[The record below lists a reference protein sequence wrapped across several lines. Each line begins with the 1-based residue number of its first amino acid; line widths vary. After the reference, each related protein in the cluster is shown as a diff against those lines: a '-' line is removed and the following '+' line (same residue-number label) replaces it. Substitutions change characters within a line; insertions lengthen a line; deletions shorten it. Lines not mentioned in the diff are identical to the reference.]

1 MTRMLRLALVSASLC
16 IVALAF
22 SATASATFLSPT
34 PDPLAGSNFQGGDGD
49 QADDSGH
56 IDWQTLA
63 SVPPGDNGFVVNSTD
78 STTDDSCFGSPNQKQ
93 LNPGGWVFI
102 DCGTGVN
109 PSKDNL
115 LAGWSSVDHAGD
127 TFLYLAFTREAQ
139 TGNTYLA
146 FELNQQAGTFHNPAG
161 YDVPCR
167 TGDGDGPLPDD
178 LIISYQVES
187 GGTPPN
193 VEIVVHR
200 WKTLTASASDP
211 RHCALTGTV
220 DELDPQPF
228 AEGAVNAGSIPN
240 YLNGGSPANFLA
252 GTFGE
257 AALNLSGF
265 FRSYLN
271 DRPCFAFGS
280 ISMESHSSTS
290 FTSDLKDFIGPTPL
304 SVANC
309 QINVDK
315 QVRVRTGGTPSDPTT
330 DTYADSASA
339 VVGSTFDYKFDVSV
353 PAGSRAL
360 SLTDI
365 HDVLGTQTDDPSFC
379 APQAYLGANAPHNY
393 GDTNDNDVVDPGEHW
408 LFTCSH
414 TSDGGD
420 VAASPLHN
428 TVFVEGKVP
437 GCTGSV
443 ADCGASDDDDASA
456 SVTKA
461 QPAIGTTAV
470 SPVGVGG
477 DISDTATVSGG
488 YSPSGQVRFDLYGPA
503 DPTCDDTPVY
513 TDTQTLTD
521 NGNGTFSATSG
532 TYTTT
537 SAGDYHWIA
546 SYLGNASDKAVAGN
560 CGDDGE
566 TSHVDKA
573 NPAITTVA
581 SAATDLGHAI
591 HDTAHVSGYSPTG
604 SVTFTVYGPNDANC
618 SGAGTAV
625 GSGQLDANGDATSPD
640 YTPTAVGTYRW
651 IASYSGDG
659 NNNTVSGNCNDA
671 GESVDVRQP
680 QLAINKT
687 GPDHAYDGDVITFD
701 ITVTNPGTS
710 DVHDVQLSDK
720 INGTNHGC
728 DSISGPT
735 GDTNGDS
742 VLQPSETWKYVCTY
756 TVQHGDED
764 ATHHVVN
771 TATVQGT
778 NSFGEP
784 VGPVSDDAPVLIVH
798 PAIAID
804 KSGPARANVGDKVAY
819 TLTVTNPGD
828 ESFAEATV
836 KVTDAQCN
844 GDPVT
849 LIGKGGDASP
859 ASLDPGDTW
868 TYTCSVQTTTGQTSI
883 HNVASVTGCDQ
894 YGKCVN
900 ASDDADTVLD
910 AQIVEPIRIT
920 PGTAKLAGA
929 TGCQSRAFNARIR
942 GSKIATVTFV
952 LDGKVVKKVK
962 NTKNASLI
970 ALRVNPSK
978 LKLGVHR
985 LVVNITFQAG
995 SGTKPKTLRLSF
1007 QRCGKKLISPRFT
1020 G

>member
-1 MTRMLRLALVSASLC
+1 
-16 IVALAF
+16 
-22 SATASATFLSPT
+22 
-34 PDPLAGSNFQGGDGD
+34 
-49 QADDSGH
+49 
-56 IDWQTLA
+56 
-63 SVPPGDNGFVVNSTD
+63 
-78 STTDDSCFGSPNQKQ
+78 
-93 LNPGGWVFI
+93 
-102 DCGTGVN
+102 
-109 PSKDNL
+109 
-115 LAGWSSVDHAGD
+115 
-127 TFLYLAFTREAQ
+127 
-139 TGNTYLA
+139 
-146 FELNQQAGTFHNPAG
+146 
-161 YDVPCR
+161 
-167 TGDGDGPLPDD
+167 
-178 LIISYQVES
+178 
-187 GGTPPN
+187 
-193 VEIVVHR
+193 
-200 WKTLTASASDP
+200 
-211 RHCALTGTV
+211 
-220 DELDPQPF
+220 
-228 AEGAVNAGSIPN
+228 
-240 YLNGGSPANFLA
+240 
-252 GTFGE
+252 
-257 AALNLSGF
+257 
-265 FRSYLN
+265 
-271 DRPCFAFGS
+271 
-280 ISMESHSSTS
+280 
-290 FTSDLKDFIGPTPL
+290 
-304 SVANC
+304 
-309 QINVDK
+309 
-315 QVRVRTGGTPSDPTT
+315 
-330 DTYADSASA
+330 
-339 VVGSTFDYKFDVSV
+339 
-353 PAGSRAL
+353 
-360 SLTDI
+360 
-365 HDVLGTQTDDPSFC
+365 
-379 APQAYLGANAPHNY
+379 
-393 GDTNDNDVVDPGEHW
+393 
-408 LFTCSH
+408 
-414 TSDGGD
+414 
-420 VAASPLHN
+420 
-428 TVFVEGKVP
+428 
-437 GCTGSV
+437 
-443 ADCGASDDDDASA
+443 
-456 SVTKA
+456 
-461 QPAIGTTAV
+461 
-470 SPVGVGG
+470 
-477 DISDTATVSGG
+477 
-488 YSPSGQVRFDLYGPA
+488 
-503 DPTCDDTPVY
+503 
-513 TDTQTLTD
+513 
-521 NGNGTFSATSG
+521 
-532 TYTTT
+532 
-537 SAGDYHWIA
+537 
-546 SYLGNASDKAVAGN
+546 
-560 CGDDGE
+560 
-566 TSHVDKA
+566 
-573 NPAITTVA
+573 
-581 SAATDLGHAI
+581 
-591 HDTAHVSGYSPTG
+591 VSGYSPTG

-618 SGAGTAV
+618 SGTGTAV

-701 ITVTNPGTS
+701 ITVTNPGNS

-728 DSISGPT
+728 DSISGPS

-804 KSGPARANVGDKVAY
+804 KSGPARANAGDKVAY

-836 KVTDAQCN
+836 KVADAQCN

-868 TYTCSVQTTTGQTSI
+868 TYTCSVQTTAGQTSI

-910 AQIVEPIRIT
+910 AQIVAPIRVT